1 MPASPQKIFT
11 QSAASLPK
19 YFCVYEEK
27 ASIYKNFFGNNNS
40 NIIYTCR
47 LFSFICPPFACL
59 SLPNKLAD
67 SLKTLFYYEIIL
79 RTHMTSSS
87 SLIFCDTRVRNKVFF
102 FMKSETTMKMEYRK
116 NACTRNFFNF
126 FFSVHEPKALLRLI
140 NNVYLKKLSRLYR
153 KILIV
158 SCKNLIKNYLCYSS
172 MPTQEVSEVVV
183 TREFVIRYLKVRKN
197 HCD

>member
-19 YFCVYEEK
+19 YFCAYEEK

-102 FMKSETTMKMEYRK
+102 LWKAKRQWKWNIGKTLAR
-116 NACTRNFFNF
+116 AIFFNF
-126 FFSVHEPKALLRLI
+126 FSP
-140 NNVYLKKLSRLYR
+140 YTSQKLYC
-153 KILIV
+153 V
-158 SCKNLIKNYLCYSS
+158 W
-172 MPTQEVSEVVV
+172 
-183 TREFVIRYLKVRKN
+183 
-197 HCD
+197 